1 VPGVTDVEGA
11 PEVRVSLDAAPVIY
25 AVEQVPGFG
34 AAVDA
39 RLAAPGV
46 VPVTSELT
54 RLECRVKPLREEDA
68 ALLGDFDAFFADAA
82 VVVALTRE
90 VIDRA
95 TELRARYGV
104 RTPDAIHLAAAVA
117 SGCDVFLTNDRRLA
131 HVPGIPVEVVTP
143 GPPPPPERA
152 PA

>member
-1 VPGVTDVEGA
+1 VTDADTDGA
-11 PEVRVSLDAAPVIY
+11 AAVRVYVDAAPVIY
-25 AVEQVPGFG
+25 AVEQVPAYA

-54 RLECRVKPLREEDA
+54 RLECRVKPLRDGDA
-68 ALLGDFDAFFADAA
+68 ELLADFDAFFADAV

-117 SGCDVFLTNDRRLA
+117 SGCDVFLTNDHRLA
-131 HVPGIPVEVVTP
+131 GVPGIAVEVVS
-143 GPPPPPERA
+143 
-152 PA
+152 PALPSGGSPVSP

>member
-1 VPGVTDVEGA
+1 VTDADGA
-11 PEVRVSLDAAPVIY
+11 PVVRVYLDASPVIY
-25 AVEQVPGFG
+25 AVEQVLGYG

-54 RLECRVKPLREEDA
+54 RLECRVKPLREGDA
-68 ALLGDFDAFFADAA
+68 ALLADFDSFFAEA
-82 VVVALTRE
+82 VTVVALTRA

-95 TELRARYGV
+95 TELRARHGV
-104 RTPDAIHLAAAVA
+104 RTPDALHLAAAAA
-117 SGCDVFLTNDRRLA
+117 SGCDVFLTNDLRLA

-152 PA
+152 LP

>member
-1 VPGVTDVEGA
+1 
-11 PEVRVSLDAAPVIY
+11 VRVYLDAAPVIY
-25 AVEQVPGFG
+25 AVEQVPGYG

-54 RLECRVKPLREEDA
+54 RLECRVKPLREGDVQ
-68 ALLGDFDAFFADAA
+68 LLADFDAFSADAV

-95 TELRARYGV
+95 TELRVRYGV
-104 RTPDAIHLAAAVA
+104 KTPDAIHLAAAVA
-117 SGCDVFLTNDRRLA
+117 SGCDVFLTNDHRLA
-131 HVPGIPVEVVTP
+131 SFPGIAVEVLSP
-143 GPPPPPERA
+143 APPSGGR
-152 PA
+152 PASS

>member
-1 VPGVTDVEGA
+1 M
-11 PEVRVSLDAAPVIY
+11 VRVYLDAAPVIY
-25 AVEQVPGFG
+25 AVEQVPGYG

-46 VPVTSELT
+46 APVTSGLT
-54 RLECRVKPLREEDA
+54 RLECRVKPLREGDG
-68 ALLGDFDAFFADAA
+68 ALLAGFDAFFADAA

-95 TELRARYGV
+95 TELRARHGV
-104 RTPDAIHLAAAVA
+104 RTPDALHLAAAVA
-117 SGCDVFLTNDRRLA
+117 SGCDEFLTNDLRLA
-131 HVPGIPVEVVTP
+131 HVPGIPVEVVAP
-143 GPPPPPERA
+143 GPPPSPERA